1 MNKRIRKKQRERARR
16 ESVERYRQNPTADAL
31 LEHYERFG
39 EVLTPIPE
47 EAQEAFDAAN
57 RFLKSLTP
65 LPEQTQ
71 QILDSI
77 YLFLDHLTETMQ
89 FARQIIGDAI
99 TDVMSRGERNSGEEP
114 IGLIDQR
121 EGKSE

>member
-16 ESVERYRQNPTADAL
+16 ESAERYRQNPTADAL

-47 EAQEAFDAAN
+47 VQEAINTVN

-65 LPEQTQ
+65 PHEELQKT
-71 QILDSI
+71 IDAA
-77 YLFLDHLTETMQ
+77 YLFIDHLAETMQ
-89 FARQIIGDAI
+89 FVRKIIADAI
-99 TDVMSRGERNSGEEP
+99 TDSFS
-114 IGLIDQR
+114 
-121 EGKSE
+121 